1 MTTEANMDKLGK
13 DLNELS
19 SEAQEMVEAAAGET
33 NERIS
38 ELRNRLTSALDT
50 AKTTYQ
56 KLQDKTVAGAKV
68 ADKAIRE
75 NPYQSIGIAAGAA
88 FGLGLLIGVLAG
100 RK

>member
-1 MTTEANMDKLGK
+1 MTTEANMEKLGK

-19 SEAQEMVEAAAGET
+19 SEAREMVEATAGET
-33 NERIS
+33 SEKIS

-50 AKTTYQ
+50 AKMSYQ
-56 KLQDKTVAGAKV
+56 KLQVKTVEGAKV

-75 NPYQSIGIAAGAA
+75 NPYQSIGIAAGTA

-100 RK
+100 RR